1 MKRFLLTI
9 LILFLMNTSS
19 LAAEDKLKIGVSL
32 HAYYSWVKTIVGN
45 SAEVLPIIAE
55 GSDPHS
61 YQPRPGDIQ
70 KITGL
75 DAIVINGM
83 GHDDYIKPM
92 IKACLLYTSDAAD
105 DFAVV

>member
-1 MKRFLLTI
+1 
-9 LILFLMNTSS
+9 
-19 LAAEDKLKIGVSL
+19 VSL
-32 HAYYSWVKTIVGN
+32 HAYYSWVRTIAGDN
-45 SAEVLPIIAE
+45 AEVVPIIAE

-61 YQPRPGDIQ
+61 YQPRPEDIQ

-92 IKACLLYTSDAAD
+92 IKAAGNKNL
-105 DFAVV
+105 VVIDPHKGVPLIPSHQKSYDSEKTDKK